1 MFELLPGLYLIH
13 LLILILETI
22 WCSQLL
28 TDTERKSREICSNFS
43 IMILIGLVIS
53 VLEKRSDPQKYKIKV
68 KPCAVIIDL
77 ERALD
82 GSGWIDVRIGHSVRI
97 WKKQW

>member
-1 MFELLPGLYLIH
+1 
-13 LLILILETI
+13 
-22 WCSQLL
+22 
-28 TDTERKSREICSNFS
+28 
-43 IMILIGLVIS
+43 MILIGLVIS